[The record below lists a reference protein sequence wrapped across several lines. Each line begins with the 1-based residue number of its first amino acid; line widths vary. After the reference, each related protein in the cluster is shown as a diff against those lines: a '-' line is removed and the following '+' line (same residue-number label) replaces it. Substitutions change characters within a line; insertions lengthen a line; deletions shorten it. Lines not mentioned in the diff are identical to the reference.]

1 MALFLWKFVFL
12 AACRLVCAQI
22 TTTAADASPMPMA
35 ATTTIPT
42 ATPTPTLPTFEIDI
56 IFPRENET
64 YNYTSSLPLVFAFQN
79 LSAAAELGRFQ
90 FAWNIM
96 PYNSISNPRPGGVLE
111 DVWAINLTAKNVSL
125 LANDDGSPYI
135 LVNNTNPRDWVHGPD
150 SGVGTAYAL
159 KWYVI
164 WDNVSD
170 QCEVRPGGIKDQI
183 LFTLLPSYF
192 YSDWKA
198 PDPEMLGNVTGNC
211 AQLGSVGEV
220 NREKAVCDSF
230 RKLDGAS
237 GNPCKIRSDDAMV
250 SSISSVVGSLAT
262 AQSLAT
268 MTTSTASVASSTNAA
283 VRTAVPVRPVYAAVA
298 MFGGLQ
304 LLALR

>member
-1 MALFLWKFVFL
+1 MPTAT
-12 AACRLVCAQI
+12 
-22 TTTAADASPMPMA
+22 TTTATS
-35 ATTTIPT
+35 
-42 ATPTPTLPTFEIDI
+42 TPTLPTFEIDI
-56 IFPRENET
+56 IFPRENEA

-111 DVWAINLTAKNVSL
+111 DGWAINLAENNVSM

-170 QCEVRPGGIKDQI
+170 QCEIRQEESRTKSSSHSCQAMDTTIGRYQI
-183 LFTLLPSYF
+183 
-192 YSDWKA
+192 
-198 PDPEMLGNVTGNC
+198 
-211 AQLGSVGEV
+211 
-220 NREKAVCDSF
+220 R
-230 RKLDGAS
+230 
-237 GNPCKIRSDDAMV
+237 
-250 SSISSVVGSLAT
+250 
-262 AQSLAT
+262 
-268 MTTSTASVASSTNAA
+268 
-283 VRTAVPVRPVYAAVA
+283 
-298 MFGGLQ
+298 
-304 LLALR
+304 